1 MINPCIGYHVSL
13 ELRGNGSPM
22 QDFAYFKSLYPAACK
37 QMQLCVE
44 AVCDELEYEGSPIYD
59 EYPDRIFLE
68 KLTKR
73 ALEKWQKVYP
83 AGTERTD
90 TLTNYIKAADVGT
103 VSTEEGTAM
112 VENSLKIDSPGGERE
127 ENLAGTSIQPHLP
140 EMMYGMD
147 HFGANRR
154 AETLD
159 IWWEADEPNLTAQ
172 ERRPWSPPP
181 GPRPG
186 RTGKSVGTATPAA
199 GTASGRTRKS
209 VGDRRPAAGTA
220 PGSDRKSVGTAAPP
234 PGPRPGGP
242 GNPWGPP
249 PPPPGPRPGGPG
261 NPWGPPPPPPGPRPG
276 RPGNPWGAPLQD
288 FLQVLL
294 MNELQ
299 ERRRCRKC

>member
-1 MINPCIGYHVSL
+1 
-13 ELRGNGSPM
+13 M

-90 TLTNYIKAADVGT
+90 TLTTYMKAADVGT

-140 EMMYGMD
+140 GNDVWYGPLRGEQKGGNAGYMV
-147 HFGANRR
+147 
-154 AETLD
+154 
-159 IWWEADEPNLTAQ
+159 WEADEPNLTAQ

-186 RTGKSVGTATPAA
+186 
-199 GTASGRTRKS
+199 
-209 VGDRRPAAGTA
+209 
-220 PGSDRKSVGTAAPP
+220 
-234 PGPRPGGP
+234 GP
-242 GNPWGPP
+242 GNPCILKEVRSGEMSRHDVFSCMTLM
-249 PPPPGPRPGGPG
+249 GLAHAIIEDTCLMLLIGAHIGGIFFLRLALAFVTCAVINILYLRFRGDAREPET
-261 NPWGPPPPPPGPRPG
+261 
-276 RPGNPWGAPLQD
+276 AP
-288 FLQVLL
+288 
-294 MNELQ
+294 NEVS
-299 ERRRCRKC
+299 

>member
-1 MINPCIGYHVSL
+1 
-13 ELRGNGSPM
+13 M

-90 TLTNYIKAADVGT
+90 TLTPYMKAADVGT

-140 EMMYGMD
+140 GNDVWYGPLRGEQKGGNAGYMV
-147 HFGANRR
+147 
-154 AETLD
+154 
-159 IWWEADEPNLTAQ
+159 WEADEPNLTAQ
-172 ERRPWSPPP
+172 ERRPWS
-181 GPRPG
+181 
-186 RTGKSVGTATPAA
+186 
-199 GTASGRTRKS
+199 
-209 VGDRRPAAGTA
+209 
-220 PGSDRKSVGTAAPP
+220 PP

-261 NPWGPPPPPPGPRPG
+261 NPWGPPPGTAPG
-276 RPGNPWGAPLQD
+276 RTGKSVGTAAPAAGTAPGRTGESVGTAASAAGTASGETGESVGSAASG
-288 FLQVLL
+288 FSSGFI
-294 MNELQ
+294 NE
-299 ERRRCRKC
+299 

>member
-1 MINPCIGYHVSL
+1 
-13 ELRGNGSPM
+13 M

-90 TLTNYIKAADVGT
+90 TLTTYIKAADVGT

-140 EMMYGMD
+140 GNDVWYGPLRGEQKGGNAGYMV
-147 HFGANRR
+147 
-154 AETLD
+154 
-159 IWWEADEPNLTAQ
+159 WEADEPNLTAQ

-186 RTGKSVGTATPAA
+186 GPGNPWGSAAGTAPGRTRKSVGTAAPAAGTAPGRTGKSVGTAA
-199 GTASGRTRKS
+199 
-209 VGDRRPAAGTA
+209 PAAGTA
-220 PGSDRKSVGTAAPP
+220 PGRTRKSVGTAAPAA
-234 PGPRPGGP
+234 GTASGETGESV
-242 GNPWGPP
+242 GSAASGFSS
-249 PPPPGPRPGGPG
+249 G
-261 NPWGPPPPPPGPRPG
+261 
-276 RPGNPWGAPLQD
+276 
-288 FLQVLL
+288 FI
-294 MNELQ
+294 NE
-299 ERRRCRKC
+299 

>member
-1 MINPCIGYHVSL
+1 
-13 ELRGNGSPM
+13 M

-90 TLTNYIKAADVGT
+90 TLTTYIKAADGYRIHRRRN
-103 VSTEEGTAM
+103 GDGGKYP
-112 VENSLKIDSPGGERE
+112 ENRFSWRRKRRAAEPAYSRIFL
-127 ENLAGTSIQPHLP
+127 

-159 IWWEADEPNLTAQ
+159 IWCG
-172 ERRPWSPPP
+172 RRMS
-181 GPRPG
+181 RI
-186 RTGKSVGTATPAA
+186 
-199 GTASGRTRKS
+199 
-209 VGDRRPAAGTA
+209 
-220 PGSDRKSVGTAAPP
+220 
-234 PGPRPGGP
+234 
-242 GNPWGPP
+242 
-249 PPPPGPRPGGPG
+249 
-261 NPWGPPPPPPGPRPG
+261 
-276 RPGNPWGAPLQD
+276 
-288 FLQVLL
+288 
-294 MNELQ
+294 
-299 ERRRCRKC
+299 